1 MNMIKVQFRGL
12 DSVKNFVNIVNR
24 YDYEIDLESGRYVEC
39 DFDIVDK
46 RYVIDAKSIMGLFS
60 LDLTHP
66 LDLKIYSE
74 DEAVVKSVIE
84 SLDDFNY
91 VVK

>member
-12 DSVKNFVNIVNR
+12 DSVKNFVNI
-24 YDYEIDLESGRYVEC
+24 LSKFEC
-39 DFDIVDK
+39 DFDIV
-46 RYVIDAKSIMGLFS
+46 DAKSIMGLFS

>member
-1 MNMIKVQFRGL
+1 MNIIKVQFRGL
-12 DSVKNFVNIVNR
+12 DSVKNFVNILAHFDN
-24 YDYEIDLESGRYVEC
+24 E
-39 DFDIVDK
+39 FDIVDQ

-74 DEAVVKSVIE
+74 DQAVIDKVVQELS
-84 SLDDFNY
+84 DYNY

>member
-12 DSVKNFVNIVNR
+12 DSVKNFVNILSKFDN
-24 YDYEIDLESGRYVEC
+24 

-84 SLDDFNY
+84 SLDEFNY

>member
-12 DSVKNFVNIVNR
+12 DSVKNFVNI
-24 YDYEIDLESGRYVEC
+24 LSKFEC

-60 LDLTHP
+60 LGLTHP

>member
-12 DSVKNFVNIVNR
+12 DSVKNFVNI
-24 YDYEIDLESGRYVEC
+24 LSKFEC

-74 DEAVVKSVIE
+74 DEAVVKSGIE

>member
-12 DSVKNFVNIVNR
+12 DSVKNFVKI
-24 YDYEIDLESGRYVEC
+24 LSKFEC

>member
-1 MNMIKVQFRGL
+1 MTMIKVQFRGL
-12 DSVKNFVNIVNR
+12 DSVKNFVNI
-24 YDYEIDLESGRYVEC
+24 LSKFEC

>member
-12 DSVKNFVNIVNR
+12 DSVKNFVNI
-24 YDYEIDLESGRYVEC
+24 LSQFAC

>member
-12 DSVKNFVNIVNR
+12 DSVKNFVNILSKFDN
-24 YDYEIDLESGRYVEC
+24 

>member
-12 DSVKNFVNIVNR
+12 DSVKNFVNI
-24 YDYEIDLESGRYVEC
+24 LSKFEC

-46 RYVIDAKSIMGLFS
+46 VCVIDAKSIMGLFS
-60 LDLTHP
+60 LDLTQP

>member
-12 DSVKNFVNIVNR
+12 DSVKNFFFFFFKF
-24 YDYEIDLESGRYVEC
+24 EC

>member
-12 DSVKNFVNIVNR
+12 DSVKNFVNI
-24 YDYEIDLESGRYVEC
+24 LSKFEC

-60 LDLTHP
+60 

>member
-1 MNMIKVQFRGL
+1 MKKI
-12 DSVKNFVNIVNR
+12 KNFVNI
-24 YDYEIDLESGRYVEC
+24 LSKFEC

>member
-12 DSVKNFVNIVNR
+12 DSVKNFVNI
-24 YDYEIDLESGRYVEC
+24 LSKFEC

>member
-12 DSVKNFVNIVNR
+12 DSVKNFVNILSKFDN
-24 YDYEIDLESGRYVEC
+24 

-60 LDLTHP
+60 LDLTHS

>member
-12 DSVKNFVNIVNR
+12 DSVKNFVNILSKFDN
-24 YDYEIDLESGRYVEC
+24 

-66 LDLKIYSE
+66 LDFKIYSE

>member
-1 MNMIKVQFRGL
+1 MNMIKVHFRGL
-12 DSVKNFVNIVNR
+12 DSVKNFVNI
-24 YDYEIDLESGRYVEC
+24 LSKFEC

>member
-1 MNMIKVQFRGL
+1 MNIIKVQFRGFE
-12 DSVKNFVNIVNR
+12 SVKNFVNILAHFDN
-24 YDYEIDLESGRYVEC
+24 E
-39 DFDIVDK
+39 FDIVDQ

-74 DEAVVKSVIE
+74 DQSVIDKVVQE
-84 SLDDFNY
+84 LSDFNY

>member
-1 MNMIKVQFRGL
+1 MNMIKIQFRGL
-12 DSVKNFVNIVNR
+12 DSVKNFVNILTRFEN
-24 YDYEIDLESGRYVEC
+24 E
-39 DFDIVDK
+39 FDIVDQ

-74 DEAVVKSVIE
+74 DEAVIKNVID
-84 SLDDFNY
+84 SLDEFNY

>member
-1 MNMIKVQFRGL
+1 MNMIKIQFRGL
-12 DSVKNFVNIVNR
+12 DSVKNFVNILTRFEN
-24 YDYEIDLESGRYVEC
+24 E
-39 DFDIVDK
+39 FDIVDQ

-66 LDLKIYSE
+66 LDLKIYSD
-74 DEAVVKSVIE
+74 DEAVIKNVID
-84 SLDDFNY
+84 SLDEFNY